1 MEPKELNKIN
11 IKQILKIIL
20 LTLGILVVLIMAV
33 AYSTV
38 TTTIQVFLNKELST
52 EQEESIRKQLEAI
65 CNTTNIEYVS
75 EDEALQQMKDFLKED
90 VHLLDYYNEDNN
102 IFPSSYIIKDIKF
115 NKFSKIKREV
125 SKIDGITKIIAD
137 SFYIRVVKIL
147 LSIK

>member
-1 MEPKELNKIN
+1 MEPKELNKTN

-65 CNTTNIEYVS
+65 CNTTNMEYVS

-137 SFYIRVVKIL
+137 SFYIRVMKIL